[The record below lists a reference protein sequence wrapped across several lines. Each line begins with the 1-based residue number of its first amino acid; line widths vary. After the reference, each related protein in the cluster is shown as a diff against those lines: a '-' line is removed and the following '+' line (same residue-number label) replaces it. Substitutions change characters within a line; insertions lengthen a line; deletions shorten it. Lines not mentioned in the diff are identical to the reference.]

1 MVHRS
6 RTGFRGWAFAVAML
20 GIASGAFAQS
30 QTGNVYGNVRDDKGE
45 PLPGVTLTLS
55 GGGAPSI
62 QVSDAQGAFRF
73 IGVYPGTYKLEG
85 ALEGFS
91 PVVYPSLVVNL
102 NRNTTVELA
111 MNAAVE
117 ETITITAESPL
128 LDPRKVS
135 TGATIDKTELEKI
148 PTARDPWVILQTTP
162 GVLVDRVN
170 VGGNES
176 GQQSGYVGGGDDGT
190 NSTWSID
197 GVEITDVGAIGSS
210 SSYYDFD
217 AFEEMQVTTGG
228 SDSGARTGGVG
239 INLVTKRGTNEW
251 RGSARYL
258 VSDQDWQSNSDLDDS
273 DFGQPGPWNSNRTQT
288 TFANG
293 NRIVEVTDMG
303 AEIGGPILKDKLWV
317 WGSYGENDIKL
328 LTSLDFPDNSLL
340 ETWNAKLNW
349 QVAQNNSATLF
360 FSNNDKTK
368 IGRNAAPNRPP
379 ETTWNQAG
387 RSTDPD
393 LFAFFSERPSVAK
406 IEDTH
411 IFGSNFFLTG
421 MYSEVSGGFELVP
434 QGGTSIDQLNPELDE
449 TFVWH
454 RSFIDYYSIR
464 PQEQYKAD
472 GSYFF
477 TTGDLN
483 HELKFGV
490 NLREATVSSYSR
502 WPGFGIDLNYYKNY
516 VGYGYYPLLD
526 SGAADSIVQIARES
540 RLNYEVEYTNAYIQD
555 TLTAGNLTANIGL
568 RYDIQESRNLPAT
581 LEGVPQFPDLLPTVS
596 YGGADN
602 PFEWKTLSPRLGL
615 TYALGEEKKTLLR
628 ASYSRFAEQIG
639 GGAASWINP
648 GYPGAYV
655 YMYYK
660 DVNGDGASQPGEV
673 LPGIIFG
680 TNAAYNPFTG
690 GFVQSFYADPNLD
703 APVSDEIVLGVE
715 HALLP
720 EFVIGL
726 TATWRNESDILEAE
740 NLVFDGDA
748 FSAANINQPGRLHR
762 RDDYVSSPLTGTLPD
777 GTTYSKQAWTLRPGV
792 TTRGGQWLENGD
804 REREYLGISATFNK
818 RLANQWML
826 RGNVTWNDWEWNVPE
841 SEREYP
847 QQFFGGGNQDGDRV
861 LTCSGTGSGAKGN
874 VCISSS
880 WSYSV
885 SGMYQVAPDRAWGFN
900 VAAALNGREGY
911 AFPYFRRFADGNLPN
926 NCSGGFC
933 TNITDRP
940 DDYKGDDVHT
950 VDLRLEKEFKFDR
963 VGLTVGA
970 DVFNVLNDNT
980 VLQRELRLNQGRGD
994 FLYET
999 LSPRIFRLGAR
1010 VTFN

>member
-1 MVHRS
+1 MVQRS
-6 RTGFRGWAFAVAML
+6 RTGFRGFALAVAML
-20 GIASGAFAQS
+20 GIASGLFAQS
-30 QTGNVYGNVRDDKGE
+30 QTGNVYGSVKDDKGE

-62 QVSDAQGAFRF
+62 QVSDVQGQFRF
-73 IGVYPGTYKLEG
+73 VGIYPGTYKLEG
-85 ALEGFS
+85 ALQGFS
-91 PVVYPSLVVNL
+91 PVVYPSLIVNL
-102 NRNTTVELA
+102 NRNTTVELM

-128 LDPRKVS
+128 LDARKVS

-148 PTARDPWVILQTTP
+148 PTARDPWVILQSTP

-176 GQQSGYVGGGDDGT
+176 GQQSGYTGNGDDGT

-197 GVEITDVGAIGSS
+197 GVEITDIGAIGSS

-258 VSDQDWQSNSDLDDS
+258 VSDQDWQSDSDLDAS
-273 DFGQPGPWNSNRTQT
+273 DFGQPGAWNSNRTQT

-293 NRIVEVTDMG
+293 NRIVEVLDYG
-303 AEIGGPILKDKLWV
+303 FEVGGPILKDKLWV

-349 QVAQNNSATLF
+349 QVAQNNSATAF

-393 LFAFFSERPSVAK
+393 VFGFFSERPSVAK
-406 IEDTH
+406 LEDTH

-434 QGGTSIDQLNPELDE
+434 QGGTSTDQLNAELDDA
-449 TFVWH
+449 FVWH
-454 RSFIDYYSIR
+454 RTFIDYYSIR

-477 TTGDLN
+477 TAGNLN
-483 HELKFGV
+483 NELKFGV
-490 NLREATVSSYSR
+490 NLREATVNSYSR
-502 WPGFGIDLNYYKNY
+502 WPGFGIDLNFYKF
-516 VGYGYYPLLD
+516 YGYAYNI
-526 SGAADSIVQIARES
+526 AQISRES
-540 RLNYEVEYTNAYIQD
+540 KINYEVEYTNAYIQD

-568 RYDIQESRNLPAT
+568 RYDVQDSRNLPAT
-581 LEGVPQFPDLLPTVS
+581 LEGVPQFPTLLPTVE
-596 YGGADN
+596 YAGANN

-628 ASYSRFAEQIG
+628 ASYSRFAEQMG
-639 GGAASWINP
+639 GGVASFINP

-655 YMYYK
+655 YQYYN
-660 DVNGDGASQPGEV
+660 DLNGDGASQPNEV
-673 LPGIIFG
+673 IPGILF

-690 GFVQSFYADPNLD
+690 GYVQSFFADPDLD
-703 APVSDEIVLGVE
+703 APMSDEIVVGIE

-720 EFVIGL
+720 EFVVGA
-726 TATWRNESDILEAE
+726 TVTWRNETDILEAE
-740 NLVFDGDA
+740 TLVFDGDA
-748 FSAANINQPGRLHR
+748 FSAENINQPGRLNR
-762 RDDYVSSPLTGTLPD
+762 RDDYVPTALNGTLPD
-777 GTTYSKQAWTLRPGV
+777 GTPYTQQAWVLREGV
-792 TTRGGQWLENGD
+792 STRGGQWLENGD
-804 REREYLGISATFNK
+804 REREYLGVALTFNK
-818 RLANQWML
+818 RLSDNWMM
-826 RGNVTWNDWEWNVPE
+826 RGNVSWNDWEWSIPE

-874 VCISSS
+874 VCISSA
-880 WSYSV
+880 WSYSIN
-885 SGMYQVAPDRAWGFN
+885 GMYQVAPDKAWGFN

-911 AFPYFRRFADGNLPN
+911 SFPYFRRFNNGDLPR
-926 NCSGGFC
+926 NCVGGFC

-940 DDYKGDDVHT
+940 DDYKADDVHT
-950 VDLRLEKEFKFDR
+950 VDLRIEKEFKFDR

-970 DVFNVLNDNT
+970 DVFNVFNENT
-980 VLQRELRLNQGRGD
+980 ILQRELRLNQTRGD
-994 FLYET
+994 FLFET

-1010 VTFN
+1010 LSFN